1 MPTLALLDGH
11 SLAYRAFYALP
22 PDLATRSG
30 QVTNAVY
37 GFTSMLIRLLG
48 DHSPEGLAV
57 AWDVG
62 RSTFR
67 TEAYPEYKAQR
78 AATPDDFRSQLP
90 LIGEVLEAM
99 GVAQVRRE
107 GYEADDVIASL
118 VRRVGE
124 EGWDVLVVS
133 GDRDCFQLVG
143 PRVRVVYTRRGITD
157 TVMVDADWV
166 EQKYGIRPDQYLDY
180 AALRGDNSD
189 NLPGVPGVG
198 EKTASRLVS
207 AFGNLDE
214 VFEHLDDHPPR
225 LRQNLAEHR
234 ERVFRNRSLMTLVD
248 DLELGLDS
256 GRLMRTVPDRGTTRE
271 IFERLEFATLWTRL
285 MEMEDGVS
293 EPSEDPIEVE
303 VRVLRTPEE
312 AALIADLAALVI
324 EPIYDGGEL
333 AGLAAVTDDGARSDE
348 DEVEVFVAPIELL
361 EHLAPALAD
370 PATPVSVYESK
381 ELYRSLYERGCTLEG
396 LVFDPVLAG
405 YIIDPAA
412 RSDSLE
418 DLASRYLGVKL
429 VSAGAEDGESE
440 QGMLDFGGGPDL
452 EAAGCRAAAVG
463 RLRPAMEAELERRDQ
478 LDLFREMELPLA
490 PVLARM
496 EMAGILVDRAYLEGM
511 GDDFRRELAE
521 LESEIHEL
529 AGETFNINSALQLRR
544 VLFDRLR
551 LPVLKKTP
559 KGAPSTDASVLAKLE
574 DEHPVVARLLRYREI
589 EKLRSTYVDGYLP
602 LVAPDGRIHAHF
614 NQTGAATG
622 RLSSDRPN
630 LQNIPVRSKT
640 GRTIRRAFVAPE
652 GRVFIVADYS
662 QIELRILAHLSK
674 DPGLMEAFEA
684 GEDIHTATAVRVFGF
699 TSDLVTTELRRR
711 AKAIN
716 FGLLYGMEA
725 FGLADR
731 LKISRGEAREHMDT
745 YFRQFPLV
753 RDYMQSVVAEARR
766 TGYTTTLFG
775 RRRYLPELA
784 SDNVRIRQMG
794 ERMALNA
801 PVQGSAA
808 DVIKMA
814 MIELAPRL
822 EDRPAEILLQV
833 HDELVLEARCEEAAE
848 VARLVKEVMEGVG
861 DLDVPLT
868 VDIATGFDLASVKG

>member
-48 DHSPEGLAV
+48 DHSPEGLVV

-67 TEAYPEYKAQR
+67 TEAYPDYKAQR
-78 AATPDDFRSQLP
+78 AATPDEFRSQLP

-143 PRVRVVYTRRGITD
+143 PRVKVVYTRRGITD

-207 AFGNLDE
+207 SFGNLE
-214 VFEHLDDHPPR
+214 GVFERLEDHPPR

-234 ERVFRNRSLMTLVD
+234 ERVFRNRSLMALVD
-248 DLELGLDS
+248 DLELDLDS
-256 GRLMRTVPDRGTTRE
+256 GRLMRTVPDRAATRG

-303 VRVLRTPEE
+303 VRVLGTPEE
-312 AALIADLAALVI
+312 AARIADLPALVI

-333 AGLAAVTDDGARSDE
+333 AGLAAAADDGAQGGE
-348 DEVEVFVAPIELL
+348 GELEVFVAPVELL

-370 PATPVSVYESK
+370 PAKPVSVYESK
-381 ELYRSLYERGCTLEG
+381 ELYRSLYERGYTLEG

-418 DLASRYLGVKL
+418 DLASRYLGVRL
-429 VSAGAEDGESE
+429 VSTGAGEGESE

-463 RLRPAMEAELERRDQ
+463 RLRPAMEAELEQRDQ

-496 EMAGILVDRAYLEGM
+496 EMAGISVDRAYLEGM
-511 GDDFRRELAE
+511 GDDFRGELAE

-544 VLFDRLR
+544 ILFDRLG

-574 DEHPVVARLLRYREI
+574 GEHPVVARLLRYREI

-602 LVAPDGRIHAHF
+602 LVGPDGRIHAHF

-833 HDELVLEARCEEAAE
+833 HDELVLEARREEAAE